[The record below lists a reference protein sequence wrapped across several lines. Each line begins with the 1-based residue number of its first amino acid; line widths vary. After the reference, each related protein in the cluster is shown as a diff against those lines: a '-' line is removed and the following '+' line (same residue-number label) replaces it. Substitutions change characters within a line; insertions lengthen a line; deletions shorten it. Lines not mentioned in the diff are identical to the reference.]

1 MDMAAEG
8 RAVSASELEDLY
20 QRKTGCLIRAS
31 VIMPCRCR
39 PDLPAADFAAIDRF
53 SRSIGLAFQVA
64 DDLLDVEGATEV
76 IGKTQGSD
84 IKNNKSTYPALF
96 GLKATRERAD
106 TLYRDAMSEL
116 DRFGQSAE
124 PLRWLCDYII
134 RRDR

>member
-1 MDMAAEG
+1 L
-8 RAVSASELEDLY
+8 SSTDL
-20 QRKTGCLIRAS
+20 
-31 VIMPCRCR
+31 
-39 PDLPAADFAAIDRF
+39 AAIDRF
-53 SRSIGLAFQVA
+53 AQRVGLAFQVA

-96 GLKATRERAD
+96 GLAATRERTD
-106 TLYRDAMSEL
+106 RLYHDAMHEL
-116 DRFGQSAE
+116 DRFGTRAD